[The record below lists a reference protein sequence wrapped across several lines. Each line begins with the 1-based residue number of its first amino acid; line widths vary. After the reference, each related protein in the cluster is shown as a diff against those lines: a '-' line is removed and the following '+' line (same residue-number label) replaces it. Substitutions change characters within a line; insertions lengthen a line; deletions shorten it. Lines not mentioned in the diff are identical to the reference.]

1 MTNMEILYSF
11 AKYIYDN
18 NPTTIQIGY
27 EGKNLENGATISET
41 EEYININEGNG
52 QNIIDRIGSSYVLK
66 DFEVVAYLKYN
77 KTGLFDSRE
86 ILFQRFIEGIDTTLN
101 ESFYFMEYN
110 TVTSNFV
117 QSNRKL
123 YIDYTK
129 VESPVTAYSDD
140 NTKSIFWVLKLT
152 HSN

>member
-41 EEYININEGNG
+41 EEYINIVEGNG
-52 QNIIDRIGSSYVLK
+52 QNIVDRIGSSYVLK
-66 DFEVVAYLKYN
+66 DFEIVAFLKYN

-101 ESFYFMEYN
+101 DNFYF
-110 TVTSNFV
+110 
-117 QSNRKL
+117 
-123 YIDYTK
+123 
-129 VESPVTAYSDD
+129 
-140 NTKSIFWVLKLT
+140 
-152 HSN
+152 

>member
-18 NPTTIQIGY
+18 NPTSIQIGY
-27 EGKNLENGATISET
+27 EGKNIESGATISET

-77 KTGLFDSRE
+77 KVGLFDSRE
-86 ILFQRFIEGIDTTLN
+86 ILFQRFIEGIDTTLKN
-101 ESFYFMEYN
+101 SFYFMEYD

-117 QSNRKL
+117 QSNKKL

-129 VESPVTAYSDD
+129 IESPITAYSDD
-140 NTKSIFWVLKLT
+140 NTKSMFWVLKLT